1 MMAKKRDMERID
13 IPKQKTPKRELP
25 KVDRYNEIW
34 NPLDEFRKHKKD
46 KPVPAKPSK
55 Y

>member
-1 MMAKKRDMERID
+1 MANKII
-13 IPKQKTPKRELP
+13 IPKEKIPKKELP
-25 KVDRYNEIW
+25 KPDRYNEIW

-46 KPVPAKPSK
+46 KPVPAKPNK